1 MSEHRHA
8 VHQLAITTLSPVHIG
23 TGQDLEPTGYVIDG
37 EDLYLFSPEAALRAL
52 PAAARE
58 ELTKVLGAAPTVQLI
73 KLVQAFFHRNSE
85 ALIAEAEHAMPV
97 LPSIAAEYQQR
108 VGKTAQREENGRE
121 IINQLAIARTYAD
134 AASGRPILPGSSLKG
149 AIRTALLDVENDGR
163 SLPADVASKP
173 PGQRNRALQEKLFRY
188 RQFDLD
194 PMRLVQIGDAR
205 DLSDADS
212 YATEVRY
219 AVNRKRQPV
228 LKDGREIPA
237 QAENLR
243 QVLECVPPLRPQAFI
258 GQLGIQDV
266 GGLSSPK
273 LPDSTLR
280 WSFVDIAAA
289 CNRFYRPILEREV
302 LELRSRG
309 YLSADWIDT
318 LQQLLTDRQPALE
331 ANQAFLLRVG
341 RHSGAESLTLDG
353 VRGIR
358 INMGKDPE
366 TRRTRY
372 ETMSTTKTVWLAAG
386 DIQQRTE
393 MLPFGWV
400 LIEAAPV
407 GKPLPN
413 WPQSL
418 RDALAEQTTVESTAW
433 SQRIHERRAALRAFA
448 AERKAREQQRAEAAA
463 REAQAQ
469 QAKAERRAN
478 LSDEA
483 LKVEDL
489 RERLAQDR
497 AAGRKEKGAV
507 LASELLEV
515 LKEAEQNWSGPVC
528 TELAD
533 LAEEIHGYIGW
544 PAKQKKQARQ
554 ELIAAIRAKA

>member
-1 MSEHRHA
+1 MSEQRHA
-8 VHQLAITTLSPVHIG
+8 VHQLAITALAPVHIG

-52 PAAARE
+52 PATARE

-73 KLVQAFFHRNSE
+73 KQVQAFFHRNSE

-108 VGKTAQREENGRE
+108 VGKTAQREDNGRE
-121 IINQLAIARTYAD
+121 IINQLAIARTYTD

-149 AIRTALLDVENDGR
+149 AIRTALLDLVNDGA
-163 SLPADVASKP
+163 SLQHRRESNRDLQ
-173 PGQRNRALQEKLFRY
+173 QRLFNY
-188 RQFDLD
+188 AQFDCD

-205 DLSDADS
+205 DLSPMET

-219 AVNRKRQPV
+219 AVNRKRQQV
-228 LKDGREIPA
+228 IGKDGHEIES
-237 QAENLR
+237 QAEKQNLR

-266 GGLSSPK
+266 AGLASPK
-273 LPDSTLR
+273 LPDASLR
-280 WSFVDIAAA
+280 WSFADIAAA
-289 CNRFYRPILEREV
+289 CNRLYRPIFEREV

-318 LQQLLTDRQPALE
+318 LQQLLTDRQSALE

-341 RHSGAESLTLDG
+341 RHSGAESVTLDG

-372 ETMSTTKTVWLAAG
+372 ETLSTTKTVWLAVG

-400 LIEAAPV
+400 LVEVAPV
-407 GKPLPN
+407 GKPLPS
-413 WPQSL
+413 WPKTL
-418 RDALAEQTTVESTAW
+418 REMLADLSTVDAAAW
-433 SQRIHERRAALRAFA
+433 SQRIHERRTALRAVA
-448 AERKAREQQRAEAAA
+448 AECRAREQQRAEAAE
-463 REAQAQ
+463 REAQAE

-478 LSDEA
+478 LSAEA
-483 LKVEDL
+483 LRLEEL

-497 AAGRKEKGAV
+497 AAGRKEKGGE
-507 LASELLEV
+507 LANQLLEV
-515 LKEAEQNWSGPVC
+515 LKAAEQQWSGPVC
-528 TELAD
+528 ADLAD
-533 LAEEIHGYIGW
+533 LAEAIHGYIGW

-554 ELIAAIRAKA
+554 ALIAAIRAKA

>member
-8 VHQLAITTLSPVHIG
+8 VHQLAITALSPVHIG

-73 KLVQAFFHRNSE
+73 KQVQAFFHRNSE

-149 AIRTALLDVENDGR
+149 AIRTALLDVENDGC

-205 DLSDADS
+205 DLSDAES

-243 QVLECVPPLRPQAFI
+243 QVLECVPPLRPRAFI
-258 GQLGIQDV
+258 GQLGIQDL

-280 WSFVDIAAA
+280 WSFADIAAA

-318 LQQLLTDRQPALE
+318 LQHLLTDRQPALE

-341 RHSGAESLTLDG
+341 RHSGAESLTLNG
-353 VRGIR
+353 VRSIKIIGGR
-358 INMGKDPE
+358 GERPQFLE
-366 TRRTRY
+366 AA
-372 ETMSTTKTVWLAAG
+372 KTVWLAAG

-497 AAGRKEKGAV
+497 AAGREEKGGV

-515 LKEAEQNWSGPVC
+515 LKEAEQNWAGPVC
-528 TELAD
+528 AELAD
-533 LAEEIHGYIGW
+533 LAEEIHGFIGW
-544 PAKQKKQARQ
+544 PAKQKKQARKD
-554 ELIAAIRAKA
+554 LIAAIRAKA